1 MVLLTAINAKYIHS
15 NLAVYCLKAYADKKY
30 RDEVS
35 LAEFT
40 INNREEQILEKIY
53 EKRPKVVAF
62 SCYIWNIETV
72 LSVAENLKKVLPE
85 VMIILGGPEVSYNAG
100 EILCNYPFVD
110 LVMRGEGEE
119 TFLEF
124 LDCYIEK
131 SRELSDIAGLT
142 YRKDDKIIDTP
153 DRGIMDLNKV
163 AFPYRDM
170 AHLENRII
178 YYETSRGCPFSC
190 SYCLSSIDKKVRLR
204 DFDKVRKELDFFL
217 EKKVPQVKF
226 VDRTFNCN
234 HTHAYEIWK
243 YIGEHDNG
251 VTNFHFEISA
261 DLLREEDFTLF
272 QNFRKGLI
280 QLEIGV
286 QSTNPKTIEAIRRKM
301 DVKKV
306 KEAVLRV
313 HEGENIHQHLDLIAG
328 LPFEDY
334 ESFRNSFNDVY
345 AMKPDQLQLGFLKV
359 LKGSY
364 MGEEKD
370 AYEVK
375 HISRP
380 PYEVLATKWL
390 SYDDVLRLKQVEEM
404 VEVYYNSFQFSASMA
419 FLENYHK
426 SPFDLYEKLGQYY
439 KKHGY
444 FDGGISR
451 SSRYNIL
458 QRYFEE
464 EVEKKEELDEIF
476 REVLTYDLYLRDNVK
491 NPPPFVKAWGKE
503 ENERLHAFYD
513 REALE
518 HKYLPD
524 YSGYAP
530 RQLSSM
536 THLRKFSLDMN
547 SLLTEGKIRKET
559 SYYLFD
565 YKNRNPL
572 NHSARVVKMEELYG

>member
-1 MVLLTAINAKYIHS
+1 
-15 NLAVYCLKAYADKKY
+15 
-30 RDEVS
+30 
-35 LAEFT
+35 
-40 INNREEQILEKIY
+40 
-53 EKRPKVVAF
+53 
-62 SCYIWNIETV
+62 
-72 LSVAENLKKVLPE
+72 
-85 VMIILGGPEVSYNAG
+85 
-100 EILCNYPFVD
+100 
-110 LVMRGEGEE
+110 
-119 TFLEF
+119 
-124 LDCYIEK
+124 
-131 SRELSDIAGLT
+131 
-142 YRKDDKIIDTP
+142 
-153 DRGIMDLNKV
+153 MDLNKV

-334 ESFRNSFNDVY
+334 ESFQNSFNDVY

-375 HISRP
+375 YISRP

-390 SYDDVLRLKQVEEM
+390 SYDDVLRL
-404 VEVYYNSFQFSASMA
+404 
-419 FLENYHK
+419 
-426 SPFDLYEKLGQYY
+426 
-439 KKHGY
+439 
-444 FDGGISR
+444 
-451 SSRYNIL
+451 
-458 QRYFEE
+458 
-464 EVEKKEELDEIF
+464 
-476 REVLTYDLYLRDNVK
+476 
-491 NPPPFVKAWGKE
+491 
-503 ENERLHAFYD
+503 
-513 REALE
+513 
-518 HKYLPD
+518 
-524 YSGYAP
+524 
-530 RQLSSM
+530 
-536 THLRKFSLDMN
+536 
-547 SLLTEGKIRKET
+547 
-559 SYYLFD
+559 
-565 YKNRNPL
+565 
-572 NHSARVVKMEELYG
+572 